1 MAPDDDAVDGE
12 PPDEPLALL
21 RNLEVEPTS
30 DLPGRVRR
38 GIERRFLSR
47 DLAIFYCTSVAHVA
61 MEWLSLALLSA
72 ASARSVRRRR
82 ERDADDGSLN

>member
-21 RNLEVEPTS
+21 GNLEVEPTS

-47 DLAIFYCTSVAHVA
+47 DLAIFYCTSVATWPWSGYR
-61 MEWLSLALLSA
+61 WLSSRPLRREASA
-72 ASARSVRRRR
+72 AG
-82 ERDADDGSLN
+82 ERGTLMTAA

>member
-1 MAPDDDAVDGE
+1 MAPDDDEVE
-12 PPDEPLALL
+12 PGVPDEPLAIL

-47 DLAIFYCTSVAHVA
+47 DLMIFYCTSLAHVA
-61 MEWLSLALLSA
+61 MEWLSLALG
-72 ASARSVRRRR
+72 RFGEKRPPPER
-82 ERDADDGSLN
+82 EGR